1 MNGKDYDID
10 EFMIHLEMENVAK
23 VKNNGR
29 RIIDE

>member
-23 VKNNGR
+23 VRNNGR

>member
-23 VKNNGR
+23 WETIEGK
-29 RIIDE
+29 